1 MLKSMISGWNSLFDV
16 ENMRAIVT
24 IFSHISDV
32 AVLLKFYFI
41 FNKNVLVN
49 QHTLQFL
56 YFIAD
61 RDGIVVNQ
69 EKERKRGCL

>member
-24 IFSHISDV
+24 IFSHSDV
-32 AVLLKFYFI
+32 AVLSKFYII

-49 QHTLQFL
+49 QRT
-56 YFIAD
+56 
-61 RDGIVVNQ
+61 
-69 EKERKRGCL
+69 